1 MDDFSRLILDWE
13 LKSDMAAGSLVDVFQ
28 KAVDATGMT
37 DVPVEDRIVLLSD
50 NGPGYLSRQ
59 FGEYLRLV
67 GIRHILASPFHP
79 QINGKIERYHR
90 TMKGGINLLPY
101 EMPDE
106 MEEASGHSSNTTT
119 TAAITRASATSPLM
133 TSIQVGITRSCNEER
148 RRRPRHYRREE
159 ATIAPSGSRAQGTD
173 VLRYQRSPSVPLLQ
187 TTYSLTEGVW
197 LLPGL
202 GHSPESRGRSLVAN
216 GRKL

>member
-1 MDDFSRLILDWE
+1 MDDFSRLILAWE

-101 EMPDE
+101 EMPGDL
-106 MEEASGHSSNTTT
+106 EEAIRAFVEYYNYRRYHEGIGNVTPHDVYTGRHHEILQRRKEAKTKTLQARRSYNITIREQGSGH
-119 TAAITRASATSPLM
+119 
-133 TSIQVGITRSCNEER
+133 
-148 RRRPRHYRREE
+148 
-159 ATIAPSGSRAQGTD
+159 
-173 VLRYQRSPSVPLLQ
+173 
-187 TTYSLTEGVW
+187 
-197 LLPGL
+197 
-202 GHSPESRGRSLVAN
+202 
-216 GRKL
+216 

>member
-1 MDDFSRLILDWE
+1 MDDFSRLILAWE

-101 EMPDE
+101 EMPGE

-159 ATIAPSGSRAQGTD
+159 ATISPSGSRAQGTD

-187 TTYSLTEGVW
+187 TTYRLLVYTVSIGRVMRLTSG
-197 LLPGL
+197 G
-202 GHSPESRGRSLVAN
+202 
-216 GRKL
+216 

>member
-1 MDDFSRLILDWE
+1 MQPAPKHPPRWPHDSKDRTRYGQLYIVIRDAAAEPVVIDWKGNQTMAVSIESDRIKLPYIKGSRLNLDWR
-13 LKSDMAAGSLVDVFQ
+13 LGSPDPQDLV
-28 KAVDATGMT
+28 
-37 DVPVEDRIVLLSD
+37 
-50 NGPGYLSRQ
+50 LSRQ

-101 EMPDE
+101 EMPGE

-159 ATIAPSGSRAQGTD
+159 ATISPSGSRAQGTD

-187 TTYSLTEGVW
+187 TTY
-197 LLPGL
+197 
-202 GHSPESRGRSLVAN
+202 R
-216 GRKL
+216 